1 MALLLKHMYAHSKE
15 WSRIKLKNEKKTL
28 LRYVHILKNQDFF
41 FFLYIV
47 LENLRIAY
55 AIFKLRI
62 MKNQYNYQYFKRRK
76 RLLIYGDKT
85 FLISSDF

>member
-15 WSRIKLKNEKKTL
+15 WSLIKLKNEKNLITVCTYTK
-28 LRYVHILKNQDFF
+28 RF

-62 MKNQYNYQYFKRRK
+62 MKNQYIYQYFKRRK

>member
-15 WSRIKLKNEKKTL
+15 WSLIKLKNEKNLITVCTYTKKP
-28 LRYVHILKNQDFF
+28 RFFF

-62 MKNQYNYQYFKRRK
+62 MKNQYSYQYFKRRK

>member
-1 MALLLKHMYAHSKE
+1 MALFLKHMYAHSKE
-15 WSRIKLKNEKKTL
+15 WSLIKLKNEKNLITVCTYTKKP
-28 LRYVHILKNQDFF
+28 RFF

-62 MKNQYNYQYFKRRK
+62 MNNQYSYQYFKRRK

>member
-15 WSRIKLKNEKKTL
+15 WSLIKLKNEKNLITVCTYTKKS
-28 LRYVHILKNQDFF
+28 RFF

-62 MKNQYNYQYFKRRK
+62 MKNQYSYQYFKRRK

>member
-1 MALLLKHMYAHSKE
+1 MALLLKHMYAHSTE
-15 WSRIKLKNEKKTL
+15 WSLIKLKNEKKTL
-28 LRYVHILKNQDFF
+28 LRYVHILKNQDF

-62 MKNQYNYQYFKRRK
+62 MKNQYSYQYFKRRK

>member
-15 WSRIKLKNEKKTL
+15 WSLIKLKNEKNLITVCTYTKK
-28 LRYVHILKNQDFF
+28 IF

>member
-15 WSRIKLKNEKKTL
+15 WSLIKLKNEKNLITVCTYTKKS
-28 LRYVHILKNQDFF
+28 RFF

-85 FLISSDF
+85 FLISYDF

>member
-1 MALLLKHMYAHSKE
+1 MISYKIEK
-15 WSRIKLKNEKKTL
+15 WKKTL

-41 FFLYIV
+41 IFFLYIV

-55 AIFKLRI
+55 AIFKLLI